1 MAVPK
6 RKMSRSRTRRRRASN
21 WTTTAPAKSTCPQC
35 QAVKLPHTVCNQ
47 CGWYGG
53 RQAIE
58 PEY

>member
-6 RKMSRSRTRRRRASN
+6 RKMSRARTRRRRASN
-21 WTTTAPAKSTCPQC
+21 WTTARPARSQCPQC
-35 QAVKLPHTVCNQ
+35 HAAKLPHTVCPQ